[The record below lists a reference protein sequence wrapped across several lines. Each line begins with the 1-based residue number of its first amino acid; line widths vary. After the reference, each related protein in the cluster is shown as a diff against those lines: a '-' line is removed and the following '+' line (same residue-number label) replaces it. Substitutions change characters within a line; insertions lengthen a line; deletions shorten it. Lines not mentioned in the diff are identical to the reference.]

1 MNMDKKLFNELLQSV
16 REMKAVRRGDAAP
29 SRVWEVKRGP
39 NGQLTR
45 RPLDPEAHRRKPRA
59 QWDTTVSATRAKLGL
74 PQSKFAELL
83 GISVKTLHNWE
94 QGRRKP
100 TGAAR
105 VLLRVASLH
114 PEAVLEA
121 AAA

>member
-1 MNMDKKLFNELLQSV
+1 MTKERFEELCEAI
-16 REMKAVRRGDAAP
+16 RRAGAVRRGEAAP

-39 NGQLTR
+39 NGKIVR
-45 RPLDPEAHRRKPRA
+45 RQLDPGVYQRKQRA
-59 QWDTTVSATRAKLGL
+59 EWESGVAATRAKLKL
-74 PQSKFAELL
+74 SQSQFAELL

-105 VLLRVASLH
+105 VLLRLAALN
-114 PEAVLEA
+114 PEVVLKA
-121 AAA
+121 AAC

>member
-1 MNMDKKLFNELLQSV
+1 MSMEKKLFNELLQSV
-16 REMKAVRRGDAAP
+16 REMRAVRRGELAP
-29 SRVWEVKRGP
+29 SHVWKVKRGP
-39 NGQLTR
+39 GAKLVRRQLDSESSR
-45 RPLDPEAHRRKPRA
+45 RARRA
-59 QWDTTVSATRAKLGL
+59 EWDNNSAKTRARLGL
-74 PQSKFAELL
+74 SQSKFAELL
-83 GISVKTLHNWE
+83 GISIKTLHNWG